1 MVRWRFGASLPAARV
16 SSDGGLRKE
25 TPTSFETRI
34 ANFSSRVTLTLPLL
48 SATLEW
54 RAGCAERCKSGSG
67 RRGREI
73 VRLRPVSHSTPN
85 TRGLAV
91 PGGHSGLGHAAR
103 VGLASVDYA
112 DGGFLCRGRRGSH
125 GSLRH

>member
-91 PGGHSGLGHAAR
+91 PGGHSGCVFPGNCGLGHEPIAGRA
-103 VGLASVDYA
+103 VD
-112 DGGFLCRGRRGSH
+112 H
-125 GSLRH
+125 

>member
-73 VRLRPVSHSTPN
+73 VRLRPVSHSTADA
-85 TRGLAV
+85 TRLRQSR
-91 PGGHSGLGHAAR
+91 GGHGLG
-103 VGLASVDYA
+103 DT
-112 DGGFLCRGRRGSH
+112 
-125 GSLRH
+125 